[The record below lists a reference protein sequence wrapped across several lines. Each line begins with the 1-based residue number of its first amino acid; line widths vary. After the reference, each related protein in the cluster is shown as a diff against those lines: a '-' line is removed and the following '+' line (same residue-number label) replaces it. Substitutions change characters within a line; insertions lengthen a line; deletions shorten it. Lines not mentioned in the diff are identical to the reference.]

1 LELVEVPTDEIA
13 LYFNPIWICDGPIE
27 ESILREGV
35 RHVGAILAHDV
46 DVVVYDTE
54 DSAIDDAVDANEHLL
69 EMAGVVVNLGS
80 ECKVKAGG

>member
-13 LYFNPIWICDGPIE
+13 LYFNPTWICDGPIE

-54 DSAIDDAVDANEHLL
+54 DSGIDDTVDANEHLL
-69 EMAGVVVNLGS
+69 EMAGVIVHLGG
-80 ECKVKAGG
+80 ECKVKACG